1 MSSGDL
7 LQDRDFTIYRRDSRN
22 YNGGS
27 GVGNGNTRK
36 CIQPSINWCN
46 PTDIFVLKN
55 QILQT
60 LVSFFFLG
68 CSRQYRRDYRILST
82 YVRENLDTRDLY
94 ECESRCINERSFEC
108 SAFAFKYNTRGS
120 NFRNDRNCELSDQRL
135 REGLG
140 TSSGGVFGT
149 GSTGSTENELSYDRV
164 GDYIFGDIIF
174 DS

>member
-1 MSSGDL
+1 M
-7 LQDRDFTIYRRDSRN
+7 
-22 YNGGS
+22 
-27 GVGNGNTRK
+27 
-36 CIQPSINWCN
+36 
-46 PTDIFVLKN
+46 LKN

-174 DS
+174 DKIIYSDEIEEYYNLYIETLYQ